1 MHLTDF
7 LQHRDFTM
15 RTTLAIDDNVLMAAK
30 TLKQLERRTVGEVL
44 SGLIWHGKR
53 LGAKSL
59 SSPRGSCRQR
69 KSQTAICWSWPAPA
83 MGISRRW
90 TANSS
95 SVQ

>member
-1 MHLTDF
+1 
-7 LQHRDFTM
+7 M
-15 RTTLAIDDNVLMAAK
+15 RTILAIDDDVLMAAK
-30 TLKQLERRTVGEVL
+30 TLEQLERLIVGEVP

-53 LGAKSL
+53 LGAESQ
-59 SSPRGSCRQR
+59 STPRGSCRQR
-69 KSQTAICWSWPAPA
+69 KSQTAICWSWLAPA